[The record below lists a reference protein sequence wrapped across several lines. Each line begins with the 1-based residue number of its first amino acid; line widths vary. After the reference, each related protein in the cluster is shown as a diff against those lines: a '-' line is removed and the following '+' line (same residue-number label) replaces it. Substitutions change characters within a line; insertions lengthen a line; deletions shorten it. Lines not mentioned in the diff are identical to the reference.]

1 MYERLVAAAKPPKVA
16 YIAIARKLLTILN
29 AMVRDGTN
37 WATRHNLGRPT
48 SHGCLLG
55 GGHLSRVQPLL
66 RYLPDVGI
74 EVRQAVDGIGIVGTS
89 VGVVSGQDLLDAT
102 ARLREEVEGNPRIRY
117 AVMDFS
123 AIPEANIATESLRVL
138 ATQRIESVSGIFV
151 VVVASSEVLF
161 GLSRMWEMLA
171 EREGLISRVVRTR
184 AEAITWLQD
193 ELTQQVDPFRLTE

>member
-1 MYERLVAAAKPPKVA
+1 M
-16 YIAIARKLLTILN
+16 
-29 AMVRDGTN
+29 
-37 WATRHNLGRPT
+37 
-48 SHGCLLG
+48 SS
-55 GGHLSRVQPLL
+55 GGHLLRVQPLL

-89 VGVVSGQDLLDAT
+89 VDLVSGQDLLDAT

-123 AIPEANIATESLRVL
+123 AIPEEKIATESLRVL
-138 ATQRIESVSGIFV
+138 ATQRIESVSGIIV
-151 VVVASSEVLF
+151 VVVAPSEVLF

-193 ELTQQVDPFRLTE
+193 ELTQRVDPFRLTE

>member
-1 MYERLVAAAKPPKVA
+1 
-16 YIAIARKLLTILN
+16 
-29 AMVRDGTN
+29 
-37 WATRHNLGRPT
+37 
-48 SHGCLLG
+48 
-55 GGHLSRVQPLL
+55 L
-66 RYLPDVGI
+66 RYLLDVGI

-89 VGVVSGQDLLDAT
+89 VGLVSGEDLLDAT
-102 ARLREEVEGNPRIRY
+102 ARLREEVEGNSRIRY

-123 AIPEANIATESLRVL
+123 AIPEENIATESLRVL

-151 VVVASSEVLF
+151 VVVAPSEILF